1 MDSTPTFERQRQR
14 IGTRDTRV
22 ISVVDDDE
30 SLRRS
35 VANFLRSVG
44 FRVETFA
51 SAEDFLSSARREN
64 TGCLVL
70 VVRMTG
76 MSGLDLLRHLA
87 AGNVRVP
94 AVVLT
99 AHGDE
104 EMRRRCLRAGAV
116 AFLDKPF
123 HGDALLDA
131 VQTALG
137 RHETRDGG

>member
-1 MDSTPTFERQRQR
+1 MDSTRTFERQRQR

-35 VANFLRSVG
+35 VGNFLRSVG

-51 SAEDFLSSARREN
+51 SAEDFLSSARRES

-70 VVRMTG
+70 DVRMTG

-104 EMRRRCLRAGAV
+104 DIRQRCLGAGAV
-116 AFLDKPF
+116 AFLEKPF
-123 HGDALLDA
+123 HAEALLDA

-137 RHETRDGG
+137 

>member
-1 MDSTPTFERQRQR
+1 MGTP
-14 IGTRDTRV
+14 DTRV

-35 VANFLRSVG
+35 VRNFLRSVG

-51 SAEDFLSSARREN
+51 SAEDFLSSARRES

-70 VVRMTG
+70 DVRMTG
-76 MSGLDLLRHLA
+76 MSGVDLLRYLA
-87 AGNVRVP
+87 AGNVRIP

-99 AHGDE
+99 AHGNDE
-104 EMRRRCLRAGAV
+104 IRQRCLGAGAV

-123 HGDALLDA
+123 HAEALLDA
-131 VQTALG
+131 LQTALG
-137 RHETRDGG
+137 

>member
-1 MDSTPTFERQRQR
+1 MDSTPTFERQRM
-14 IGTRDTRV
+14 GTPDTRV

-35 VANFLRSVG
+35 VRNFLRSVG

-51 SAEDFLSSARREN
+51 SAEDFLSSARRES

-70 VVRMTG
+70 DVRMTG

-87 AGNVRVP
+87 AGNVRIP

-99 AHGDE
+99 AHGDDE
-104 EMRRRCLRAGAV
+104 IRQRCLGAGAV

-123 HGDALLDA
+123 HAEALLDA
-131 VQTALG
+131 LQTALG
-137 RHETRDGG
+137 

>member
-1 MDSTPTFERQRQR
+1 MDSTPTFERQRER
-14 IGTRDTRV
+14 KGTRDTRV

-35 VANFLRSVG
+35 VRNFLRSVG

-51 SAEDFLSSARREN
+51 SAEDFLSSGRRES

-70 VVRMTG
+70 DVRMTG
-76 MSGLDLLRHLA
+76 MSGLDLLRYLA
-87 AGNVRVP
+87 AENVRIP

-104 EMRRRCLRAGAV
+104 EIRRRCLGAGAV

-123 HGDALLDA
+123 HAEALLDA

-137 RHETRDGG
+137 

>member
-1 MDSTPTFERQRQR
+1 MATQETP
-14 IGTRDTRV
+14 V
-22 ISVVDDDE
+22 ISVVDDDG

-35 VANFLRSVG
+35 LKNFLRSVG

-51 SAEDFLSSARREN
+51 SAEEFLTSAQRET

-70 VVRMTG
+70 DLRMTG

-87 AGNVRVP
+87 AANVRVP

-104 EMRRRCLRAGAV
+104 ENRQRCLEAGAV
-116 AFLDKPF
+116 AFIDKPF
-123 HGDALLDA
+123 RGDALLDA
-131 VQTALG
+131 VQTAL
-137 RHETRDGG
+137 R

>member
-35 VANFLRSVG
+35 VGNFLRSVG

-70 VVRMTG
+70 DVRMTG

-87 AGNVRVP
+87 AGDVRVP

>member
-1 MDSTPTFERQRQR
+1 MDSTPTFERQRM
-14 IGTRDTRV
+14 GTPDTRV

-35 VANFLRSVG
+35 VRNFLRSVG

-51 SAEDFLSSARREN
+51 SAEDFLSSARRES

-70 VVRMTG
+70 DVRMTG
-76 MSGLDLLRHLA
+76 MSGVDLLRYLA
-87 AGNVRVP
+87 AGNVRIP

-99 AHGDE
+99 AHGDDE
-104 EMRRRCLRAGAV
+104 IRQRCLGAGAV

-123 HGDALLDA
+123 HAEALLDA
-131 VQTALG
+131 LQTALG
-137 RHETRDGG
+137 